1 VSTTYWNVMSSTF
14 KPSPGAEM
22 TTRCGNRPHGFSPEL
37 EKQGSAALLL
47 GIAAIGLSSA
57 RNSRMPVEREVAKST
72 AYATRLIVR

>member
-1 VSTTYWNVMSSTF
+1 MSSTF

-22 TTRCGNRPHGFSPEL
+22 TTRCGNRPHGLSPEL
-37 EKQGSAALLL
+37 EKQGSEALLL

-57 RNSRMPVEREVAKST
+57 RNSRTENAEERELAKST